1 MIFLFST
8 WDWLE
13 WQSPAQCY
21 LWGRSV
27 SEYFSYSPGQWR
39 MIYILLGE
47 PTEWP
52 PLVVECHHGWLSWPL
67 SPPPGD
73 TTMSQPLRR
82 TVPLSPA
89 ALSSLSPP
97 LQTLPVVICQ
107 QLFMTSDGTCNP
119 SHLRYNWSTAWL
131 ELFTKHLS
139 IWASWRVVSGQLGDT
154 EF

>member
-107 QLFMTSDGTCNP
+107 QLFMTSDGICNP
-119 SHLRYNWSTAWL
+119 SHLTPPLYL
-131 ELFTKHLS
+131 KHCLTRTLYK
-139 IWASWRVVSGQLGDT
+139 ASFDMSMLAGQLGDT